1 MPDGPGAGQPEGWP
15 PAKPPRG
22 PRPVGQLIGG
32 APPQQ
37 PPSKKRRGRRFLWG
51 CSGAAVFLIALI
63 VIIAVVS
70 SGGNKASPPASPSSL
85 SPTSGSTSEQI
96 KPAKAA
102 PTPIPPIKLS
112 GTGQQATKR
121 FTVTEGLAVF
131 RSTCSA
137 CKTNFIVTLLDS
149 SGQAK
154 DVLVNAIGTY
164 NGSKGVGMSAGSY
177 RLTIQ
182 ADSAWTITLTQP
194 RRQAAVS
201 LPHTYSGKGDRIVG
215 PFTANHAATL
225 RGTHRGKA
233 NFIVTVLD
241 GKGDLQNLPFNQ
253 VGNFNGSTVTQMIS
267 GGPYYLNVTAD
278 GTWTLKLSKP

>member
-1 MPDGPGAGQPEGWP
+1 MADGPGAGQPEGWP
-15 PAKPPRG
+15 PAKPPRW
-22 PRPVGQLIGG
+22 PQPAGQSIGG
-32 APPQQ
+32 ASPQQ

-63 VIIAVVS
+63 VIIAVAS
-70 SGGNKASPPASPSSL
+70 SGGNKASPPASPGSL
-85 SPTSGSTSEQI
+85 SPTSGSTEQI

-112 GTGQQATKR
+112 GTGQQATSR
-121 FTVTEGLAVF
+121 FTVAEGLAVF

-149 SGQAK
+149 SGQTK
-154 DVLVNAIGTY
+154 DLLVNAIGTY

-182 ADSAWTITLTQP
+182 ADSAWTITITQP
-194 RRQAAVS
+194 RHQAAVS

-241 GKGDLQNLPFNQ
+241 AKGDLQNLPFNQ